1 MVSDIRYCGDSVDLS
16 MDVVRSG
23 VTMRVSWV
31 GGICMRGFVWRDF
44 VWEKECGQPKVLESK
59 QR

>member
-1 MVSDIRYCGDSVDLS
+1 MVSDLQYCGYSVDLS

-23 VTMRVSWV
+23 VTMRAGWV
-31 GGICMRGFVWRDF
+31 GGICMREFVWGDF
-44 VWEKECGQPKVLESK
+44 VWEKESGQPKVLESK